1 VGHPTRPGAR
11 RHGTRVASLPEV
23 DDPYLNAEILDCL
36 AEGGAMAPADVGRR
50 LGMSE
55 GAAVSCLS
63 MLAQEGKVRI
73 CLVERR

>member
-1 VGHPTRPGAR
+1 MIAIGPRATDS
-11 RHGTRVASLPEV
+11 GTDEWWA
-23 DDPYLNAEILDCL
+23 DLNAEILDCL